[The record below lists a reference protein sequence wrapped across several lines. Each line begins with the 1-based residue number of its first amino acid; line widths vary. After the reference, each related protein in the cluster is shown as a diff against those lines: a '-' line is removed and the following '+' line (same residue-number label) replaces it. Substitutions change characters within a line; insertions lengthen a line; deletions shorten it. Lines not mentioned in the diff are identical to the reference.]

1 MSKERYLSKI
11 IRKPPLPDGI
21 RKKIRELKAESEYDK
36 ADDIRKVTIA
46 RKELIINTPDQIKG
60 RIHDYLNSV
69 EKSLPK
75 DLKEELREISPE
87 EAKVRISQIEKIS
100 PEERNNDGF
109 NLKKFI
115 TSYLKNVYSLP
126 PGSYEREVEG
136 HNFLIYVYLLN
147 RVYHQDMVDLFTIN
161 GVGKTNWE
169 KCREASLSRP

>member
-1 MSKERYLSKI
+1 MNKKELSI
-11 IRKPPLPDGI
+11 PDGA
-21 RKKIRELKAESEYDK
+21 RKHVRGLKAMGKYEEADK
-36 ADDIRKVTIA
+36 FREVIIT
-46 RKELIINTPDQIKG
+46 RKEVIINAPDQIKG
-60 RIHDYLNSV
+60 RIHGYLNSV

-75 DLKEELREISPE
+75 DLKEELREISPG

-109 NLKKFI
+109 NFKKFI
-115 TSYLKNVYSLP
+115 TSYLKNVYNLP

-147 RVYHQDMVDLFTIN
+147 RVYPQDMVDLFTIN